1 MLSCRPR
8 PLLAWRQS
16 FDGTEKMSMQ
26 SDFEHV
32 LAQAAQAYSLCYRS
46 HCTIYT
52 YKTLYRVIYKTF
64 SLYGNLLDFSKLYD
78 SVMIGEIQVHQV
90 SQLNFIHNNIIY
102 QF

>member
-1 MLSCRPR
+1 MEQKKCRC
-8 PLLAWRQS
+8 
-16 FDGTEKMSMQ
+16 K

-32 LAQAAQAYSLCYRS
+32 LAQAAQAYGLCYRS

-64 SLYGNLLDFSKLYD
+64 SLYGNLLDFSKIYD

-90 SQLNFIHNNIIY
+90 SQLNFIIHNNIIY